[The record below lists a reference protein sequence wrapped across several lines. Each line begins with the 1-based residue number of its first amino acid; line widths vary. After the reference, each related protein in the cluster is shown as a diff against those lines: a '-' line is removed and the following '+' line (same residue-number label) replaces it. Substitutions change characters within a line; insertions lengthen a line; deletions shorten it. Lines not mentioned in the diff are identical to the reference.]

1 MPIVYTVD
9 YSTNGT
15 SWTALSNIESISA
28 FVGKSGLT
36 DTYEPSRATIV
47 MRYPNGFSSPNPD
60 LIVGTWIRFQRT
72 GGTYEMW
79 RGKIRNVTV
88 EWGKPYRSG
97 TGAADFMTME
107 CEGVMA
113 EWGRQSGENTS
124 VAAGDLLTQM
134 STVAGIGSLNYG
146 TTYTAGTAPQLA
158 ASTIDNSL
166 LNWVNEAATTTGSVL
181 KDGSGQLGLYTKDFI
196 GELPVSFSDVTKSA
210 TVQDYEALTFDSLAQ
225 DYFTQVQVDMN
236 SGTTVL
242 RESGSAPFRT
252 LRVSTYSVNT
262 AQATDLGDW
271 LLGIYSRPGFGIS
284 EVSAVASSQ
293 STFNLD
299 LGYGYWDLPGYK
311 TSLVFRG
318 TTYQLTILGVAF
330 TADANDSRFTYS
342 VIDSDLTPY
351 FYLDS
356 ATNGILDTNRLNW

>member
-15 SWTALSNIESISA
+15 SWTPLSNIESISA

-36 DTYEPSRATIV
+36 DNYEPSRATIV
-47 MRYPNGFSSPNPD
+47 MRYPDGFTSPNTA
-60 LIVGTWIRFQRT
+60 LVVGTWIRFQRT
-72 GGTYEMW
+72 GGSYEMW
-79 RGKIRNVTV
+79 RGRIRNVTV

-107 CEGVMA
+107 CEGAMA
-113 EWGRQSGENTS
+113 EWGRQSGENTAI
-124 VAAGDLLTQM
+124 AAGDLQTQM
-134 STVAGIGSLNYG
+134 TTVASIGSLTWGSSYP
-146 TTYTAGTAPQLA
+146 AGTYPQMA
-158 ASTIDNSL
+158 ASTVDNSL
-166 LNWVNEAATTTGSVL
+166 LNWVNTAAATTGSVI
-181 KDGSGQLGLYTKDFI
+181 KDGSGILGLNTKDFI
-196 GELPVSFSDVTKSA
+196 GTLPVTFSDATKSSL
-210 TVQDYEALTFDSLAQ
+210 VQDYEALTFDSLAQ

-236 SGTTVL
+236 TGTTVL

-271 LLGIYSRPGFGIS
+271 LLGIYSRSGFGIS

-299 LGYGYWDLPGYK
+299 LGYAYWDLPGYK

-356 ATNGILDTNRLNW
+356 DTNGILDTNRLNW